1 MADRPP
7 PAATAAGRDR
17 SQRPATGAAAFSTRT
32 VRGEQ
37 RVRQCAE
44 CKRGRTLGSDCH
56 EMAAVHAE
64 IKAAEFSTMI
74 KARGVPRDAARL
86 YRR

>member
-7 PAATAAGRDR
+7 AATAGRDR
-17 SQRPATGAAAFSTRT
+17 SQRPAATGAAAFSTRT